1 MSLAPTFT
9 THPRALQRIRDA
21 SLPVA
26 GLLSFMCKKGSHVSY
41 KFEGRKNASG
51 GGWVCAECAKGNA
64 S

>member
-26 GLLSFMCKKGSHVSY
+26 GIPSFMCKRCRRQV
-41 KFEGRKNASG
+41 FQFAGRKKLAG
-51 GGWVCAECAKGNA
+51 GGWK
-64 S
+64 

>member
-26 GLLSFMCKKGSHVSY
+26 GIPSFMCKKGHHQCFV
-41 KFEGRKNASG
+41 FAGRKKAAG
-51 GGWVCAECAKGNA
+51 GGWNCASCAKK
-64 S
+64 